1 MTTDEVNILWV
12 ILWILISAGWS
23 VLSFQW
29 LRKTIEEIH
38 PVLNDTKSHLTGLI
52 IRRASVFLIIGL
64 LFFLALKTEPIA
76 VIGMTITITVV
87 TWIQVILYN
96 IKLNKQETGP
106 KEK

>member
-1 MTTDEVNILWV
+1 MTTEKVNVLWIILWMFV
-12 ILWILISAGWS
+12 SVGWS

-29 LRKTIEEIH
+29 LRKSIEEIQ
-38 PVLNDTKSHLTGLI
+38 PVLGNNKSHLTGLI
-52 IRRASVFLIIGL
+52 ISRVSVFLMIGL

-76 VIGMTITITVV
+76 VVGMAITITVV

-96 IKLNKQETGP
+96 NKVNKQDIEP

>member
-1 MTTDEVNILWV
+1 MTNEKVNILWI
-12 ILWILISAGWS
+12 ILWIMVSAGWS

-29 LRKTIEEIH
+29 LRKSIEEIH

-52 IRRASVFLIIGL
+52 VRRVSVFLMIGL
-64 LFFLALKTEPIA
+64 LFYLALKTEPIA
-76 VIGMTITITVV
+76 VIGMAITITVA

-96 IKLNKQETGP
+96 IKLNNQETGP

>member
-1 MTTDEVNILWV
+1 MTNEKVNILWI
-12 ILWILISAGWS
+12 ILWIFISAGWS

-29 LRKTIEEIH
+29 LKKSVEEIH
-38 PVLNDTKSHLTGLI
+38 PQSSNSQSHLSGLI
-52 IRRASVFLIIGL
+52 IRRVSVFLIIGL

-76 VIGMTITITVV
+76 VVGMAITITVA

-96 IKLNKQETGP
+96 IKSNRQDAGS

>member
-1 MTTDEVNILWV
+1 MTNEKVNILWI
-12 ILWILISAGWS
+12 ILWIMVSAGWS

-29 LRKTIEEIH
+29 LRKSIEEIH

-52 IRRASVFLIIGL
+52 VRRVSVFLMIGL
-64 LFFLALKTEPIA
+64 LFYLALKTEPIA
-76 VIGMTITITVV
+76 VIGMAITITVA